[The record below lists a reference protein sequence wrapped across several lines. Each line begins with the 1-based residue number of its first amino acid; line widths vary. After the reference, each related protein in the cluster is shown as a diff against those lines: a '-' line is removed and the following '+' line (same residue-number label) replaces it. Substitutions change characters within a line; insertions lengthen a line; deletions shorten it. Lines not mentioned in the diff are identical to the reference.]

1 MRFLRKQQHARA
13 VLSRAEKVK
22 VRTLIEHIEQETMG
36 EICVVLLHDTD
47 DPRKFALDYFNHHG
61 IGKKDLNNGILILVV
76 LAKRR
81 IELVVGDGLRG
92 SIPQRG
98 LDSVIAEI
106 LAPHFR
112 DGKFGDG
119 LQLAIE
125 ALGRMLRETLPSVH
139 LRTQGHL
146 PPVVDLE
153 SGEPS

>member
-1 MRFLRKQQHARA
+1 MRFLRKHPHARA
-13 VLSRAEKVK
+13 LLSRAEKVK
-22 VRTLIEHIEQETMG
+22 VRGLIEQIAQETTA

-81 IELVVGDGLRG
+81 IELIVGDGLRG
-92 SIPQRG
+92 SIPQKT
-98 LDSVIAEI
+98 LDSVVAEI

-119 LQLAIE
+119 LHLAIE
-125 ALGRMLRETLPSVH
+125 ALGRMLRETLPSGH